1 MLRKRNKILIFV
13 LSLVVIIGIA
23 FASGFYFYINSLKPV
38 SKGGDKV
45 NFVIEAGETS
55 SIISKNLK
63 QKGLI
68 NSDIAFRLYT
78 KLNGYDAKLQVGTYL
93 LSSSSSTQE
102 IVENIVTGKT
112 KQMSITF
119 YPGASLYVRTSENDS
134 TKNHQEV
141 MAANGYSEEQFKRA
155 LEVNQNHPLLK
166 LVKPKDANPE
176 GLIFGETFTFSL
188 GTSSADIV
196 KAVYDY
202 YLKVIIENKLE
213 SQFAKQGLSL
223 YEGIILSSIV
233 EREARTEEDRKMVAQ
248 VFINR
253 IEEGMILGSDVTYQY
268 ISRMLGV
275 PNDMNIDSPYNT
287 RRFGGLPPTP
297 ICSPS
302 LSSLLAVANPKANDY
317 LFFLAGDDQK
327 TYFAKTNAEHEA
339 NIVNHCQI
347 GCQAQ

>member
-1 MLRKRNKILIFV
+1 MLKKPNKIIIFA
-13 LSLVVIIGIA
+13 LSLAVIIGIA
-23 FASGFYFYINSLKPV
+23 FASGFYFYRSSLRPV
-38 SKGGDKV
+38 SGSGTKV
-45 NFVIEAGETS
+45 NFVIKPGETS
-55 SIISKNLK
+55 SIIAKNLK

-68 NSDIAFRLYT
+68 NSEIAFRLYA
-78 KLNGYDAKLQVGTYL
+78 KLKGYEAKLQIGTYL
-93 LSSSSSTQE
+93 LSPNSSTEQ

-119 YPGASLYVRTSENDS
+119 YPGASLFVRTSENDT

-141 MAANGYSEEQFKRA
+141 MIANGYSEEQFKRA
-155 LEVNQNHPLLK
+155 LEANENHPLLK
-166 LVKPKDANPE
+166 LVKPKDGNPE
-176 GLIFGETFTFSL
+176 GLIFGETFTFGL

-202 YLKVIIENKLE
+202 YLKMIIDHKLENK
-213 SQFAKQGLSL
+213 FAKQGLSL

-253 IEEGMILGSDVTYQY
+253 INEGMLLGSDVTYQY
-268 ISRMLGV
+268 VSRMMGV

-287 RRFGGLPPTP
+287 RRFSGLPPTP

-302 LSSLLAVANPKANDY
+302 LSSLLAVADPTPNDY

-327 TYFAKTNAEHEA
+327 TYFAKSNAEHEA